1 MAYGNNGNSASNGS
15 MSTTPGTF
23 TPSSNNGEIWGAN
36 AAGSGAPGSWDASSS
51 SSTAATSAGA
61 TPNTTATGGYHPTPS
76 QQQQQ
81 VGALGSPGDRIQ
93 LAPLRVQQTVQPID
107 DSSPSMYP
115 SVIQLRSSSHS
126 RDGRGV
132 PGSGAGTTE
141 VTNISSSGRERER
154 ERGRDRDREKEGE
167 GVHRDRDREGARLDR
182 SRDERGKK
190 NPLAIGSIIESG

>member
-1 MAYGNNGNSASNGS
+1 MAYGNNGNGASNSS

-23 TPSSNNGEIWGAN
+23 APSSNNGEIWGAN
-36 AAGSGAPGSWDASSS
+36 AAGSSAPGSWDASSS
-51 SSTAATSAGA
+51 SSTAATSTGSAS
-61 TPNTTATGGYHPTPS
+61 NTLATGGYHSTPP
-76 QQQQQ
+76 QQQQ

-126 RDGRGV
+126 RGA
-132 PGSGAGTTE
+132 PGSGSGTTE

-167 GVHRDRDREGARLDR
+167 GNPHRDRDREGVRLDR

-190 NPLAIGSIIESG
+190 NPLSIGSIIESG